1 VAYDVMRAYGTT
13 GLLDPAQEHVPNDWY
28 DALPGRSYTIAEHPV
43 IPVQLHKMSQRE
55 LATREIELTIP
66 PYIKGAP
73 PPWRMRGWRAWEELT
88 LAWDKMLK
96 DVGTL
101 FISLGKRVTRR
112 QLS

>member
-1 VAYDVMRAYGTT
+1 
-13 GLLDPAQEHVPNDWY
+13 
-28 DALPGRSYTIAEHPV
+28 LPGRSYTIAEHPV
-43 IPVQLHKMSQRE
+43 IPVRLRKMSQRE

-66 PYIKGAP
+66 TRIKGAP

-101 FISLGKRVTRR
+101 FILMGKRVTKR
-112 QLS
+112 QIS